1 MIQQKIDIVKI
12 SAWRMM
18 LQDKNVLIRCI
29 IRIWKHNSQEM
40 SINMHNE
47 RQVVGYVNTVGRG
60 KVPEMLSSNNCHAL
74 RNTSSTNHPFPFTL
88 CMKRNVFCFMAKFIE
103 STNSV
108 TSRYCNVLNIL
119 YILIMFIWVILNFF
133 ESDWYTWD
141 TLRYK

>member
-1 MIQQKIDIVKI
+1 
-12 SAWRMM
+12 
-18 LQDKNVLIRCI
+18 
-29 IRIWKHNSQEM
+29 M

-103 STNSV
+103 STNWV
-108 TSRYCNVLNIL
+108 RSRYYSVLDIL
-119 YILIMFIWVILNFF
+119 YILITFIWVILNSF
-133 ESDWYTWD
+133 ECDWYRENHWNND
-141 TLRYK
+141 CKVDFFPLQWNAIQAQAYSLYNSVKRIFI

>member
-1 MIQQKIDIVKI
+1 
-12 SAWRMM
+12 
-18 LQDKNVLIRCI
+18 
-29 IRIWKHNSQEM
+29 M

-103 STNSV
+103 STNWV
-108 TSRYCNVLNIL
+108 RSRYYSVLNIL
-119 YILIMFIWVILNFF
+119 YILITFIWVILSSFECRENHWNIDCKVDFF
-133 ESDWYTWD
+133 PLQWNAIQAQAYSLYNSVK
-141 TLRYK
+141 RIFI